1 MITQPGL
8 EHEVFK
14 TLLEKFM
21 LQANQADGWQKA
33 RLKAW
38 DQFLTLGLP
47 SRRTELYRYI
57 KVRRLFSQTYELA
70 PETTLTADQIAPY
83 IQPECRQSLL
93 VFVNGDYCPSLS
105 QRAAIPPQVSVSTLQ
120 EAAQTYG
127 AFLNNHWTKSLREES
142 DAFAAIN
149 GALHRKG
156 AFLYIPPKTIIEA
169 PIQIL
174 HIIKTEN
181 QLCMLA
187 PRLNVFVGAQSE
199 AVFCTVQKN
208 WSANGYFANQVVEL
222 ALEEGSNVQYAQL
235 LCDEHHASWHFDA
248 LRATLK
254 RNATLKTVCVTE
266 GSMTVRTDYRIAL
279 IGENA
284 EVLLNGVWMLR
295 DKREAHAN
303 VFIEH
308 QAPHCR
314 SFQLFK
320 GVLNDFSRSSF
331 EGKIMVR
338 RPAQKTEAFQ
348 LNNNLLLSD
357 HAHADSKPNLE
368 IFADDVKASH
378 GATVGQLDPEQLF
391 YMKTRGFDE
400 AAAKNMLVY
409 GFCEQVIEMIPLSS
423 LRQAISAKAKNYLN
437 QGLER

>member
-1 MITQPGL
+1 MTTQPGL
-8 EHEVFK
+8 EHEAFK
-14 TLLEKFM
+14 TLLEKFL
-21 LQANQADGWQKA
+21 LQVNQPDGWQKA

-47 SRRTELYRYI
+47 SRQTELYRYI
-57 KVRRLFSQTYELA
+57 KVRHLFSQPYEWA
-70 PETTLTADQIAPY
+70 PESKLTADQIAPY

-93 VFVNGDYCPSLS
+93 VFVNGDYCASLS
-105 QRAAIPPQVSVSTLQ
+105 NTTAIPAQVSVSTLQ
-120 EAAQTYG
+120 EAVQTYG
-127 AFLNNHWTKSLREES
+127 AFLNNHWTKSLKEED

-156 AFLYIPPKTIIEA
+156 AFLYIPPKTVIEA

-174 HIIKTEN
+174 HIVDVEN
-181 QLCMLA
+181 QLCMAA
-187 PRLNVFVGAQSE
+187 PRLNIFVGAQSQ
-199 AVFCTVQKN
+199 AVFCATQKN
-208 WSANGYFANQVVEL
+208 FSANGYFVNQVVEL
-222 ALEEGSNVQYAQL
+222 VLEENSNVQYAQL
-235 LCDEHHASWHFDA
+235 LCDEHPAAWHFDA

-254 RNATLKTVCVTE
+254 RNATLKTICVTE

-295 DKREAHAN
+295 DKREAHVN

-308 QAPHCR
+308 QAPNCR

-378 GATVGQLDPEQLF
+378 GATVGQLDQEQLF
-391 YMKTRGFDE
+391 YMKTRGFDD
-400 AAAKNMLVY
+400 AAAKNLLVF
-409 GFCEQVIEMIPLSS
+409 GFCDQVIEMIPLES
-423 LRQAISAKAKNYLN
+423 LKQTISTKAKKYLS
-437 QGLER
+437 QGLQ